1 MQKWWILVAAV
12 VMLFSVTVVDT
23 QSAEAATGNQVVS
36 EGKKVQGSPYSWG
49 GNSPSGFDCSGFV
62 RYAHAQAGIDL
73 PYGTAN
79 QVHEGQA
86 VSRSNLQPGDIVF
99 FAGTHRAGVSHNGIY
114 VGNNQFIHASA
125 SQGVT
130 ITSMNNSYWEPKYH
144 SARRVASSSAQET
157 VASTADVPSNT
168 ETSSSSNESS
178 ASVSSSSADTATV
191 VNTSR
196 VNVRDGGS
204 LSASV
209 TGGINGGTTVEVEEV
224 YNYWAK
230 VSTGSTEGFVS
241 LNFLDLDSS
250 GGSTSTSASSGGD
263 AQVINTSNVNVRSG
277 ASLDNAVTGSISG
290 GSTVEV
296 KEEFNHWAKVSD
308 GTTEGYVSLR
318 FLDN

>member
-62 RYAHAQAGIDL
+62 RYAYGQAGIDL
-73 PYGTAN
+73 PYGTVN
-79 QVHEGQA
+79 QAREGQA

-99 FAGTHRAGVSHNGIY
+99 FAGTYRSGISHNGIY
-114 VGNNQFIHASA
+114 VGNNQFIHASS

-157 VASTADVPSNT
+157 VASTADVSSSS
-168 ETSSSSNESS
+168 ETSSSSNSE
-178 ASVSSSSADTATV
+178 SVSSSTAEQAEV

-196 VNVRDGGS
+196 ANVRNGGS
-204 LSASV
+204 LSDSV
-209 TGGINGGTTVEVEEV
+209 IGGIDGGTTVEVQEV
-224 YNYWAK
+224 HNYWAK
-230 VSTGSTEGFVS
+230 VSNGSTEGYVS
-241 LNFLDLDSS
+241 LSLLDLDSN
-250 GGSTSTSASSGGD
+250 GGSASVSSGD
-263 AQVINTSNVNVRSG
+263 AEIVNSVNVNVRSG
-277 ASLDNAVTGSISG
+277 ASMDNAVTGSISG

-296 KEEFNHWAKVSD
+296 KEEYNYWAKVSD
-308 GTTEGYVSLR
+308 GSTEGYVSLR